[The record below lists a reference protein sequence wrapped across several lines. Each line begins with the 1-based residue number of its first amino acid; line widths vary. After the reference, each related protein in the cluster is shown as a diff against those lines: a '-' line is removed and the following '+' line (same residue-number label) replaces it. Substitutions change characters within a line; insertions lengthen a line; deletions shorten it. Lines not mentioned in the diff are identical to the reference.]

1 MFKNASAT
9 PHDFY
14 HLLSGVDLPL
24 KPISE
29 IHDFF
34 DHHKDKLFVDLTPD
48 TEYHRKRI
56 EYCINYYHF
65 FMHFSR
71 SWIGKIIGHLHIP
84 QLFIVFQ
91 KMLGV
96 SRMKNDGTF
105 KMCKG
110 YNWMSLPEDAVR
122 YLINQEDYIKH
133 RFRYTCCADEI
144 FALSIFMNSPF
155 KSRFY
160 QENENEC
167 RNGALREID
176 WQRGNPYTWTMEDL
190 QLLQKSNNLFARKF
204 STKKDKEII
213 DYIKE
218 NV

>member
-1 MFKNASAT
+1 
-9 PHDFY
+9 
-14 HLLSGVDLPL
+14 
-24 KPISE
+24 
-29 IHDFF
+29 
-34 DHHKDKLFVDLTPD
+34 
-48 TEYHRKRI
+48 
-56 EYCINYYHF
+56 
-65 FMHFSR
+65 
-71 SWIGKIIGHLHIP
+71 
-84 QLFIVFQ
+84 
-91 KMLGV
+91 
-96 SRMKNDGTF
+96 MKNDGTF

-167 RNGALREID
+167 SNGALREID